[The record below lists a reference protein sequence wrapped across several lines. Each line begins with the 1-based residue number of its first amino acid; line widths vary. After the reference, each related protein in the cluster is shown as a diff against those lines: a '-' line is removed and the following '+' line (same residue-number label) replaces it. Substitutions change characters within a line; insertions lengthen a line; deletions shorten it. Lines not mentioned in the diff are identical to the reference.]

1 MAKKVDGQ
9 LTTVT
14 SDKLPNSVYYNFSR
28 ISGACPARFN
38 YDGRLWIECCAQP
51 TLIDNSDLSVNGFK
65 DEEGNSTFS
74 EHERSQ
80 MMLVVENVN
89 EETENSML
97 DAIDSNKDMISA
109 DDIHASQTYDIRL
122 QICNK
127 YPTISDGSYIKMA
140 LGFPEG
146 YGPDMAGVT
155 FKLFHRK
162 HIQGDEYIIEEI
174 PCVVTQFGIVATVT
188 SFSPYMVAVVDADK
202 ATTKNVFASIN
213 GAGGKLNAQDGQIQ
227 ALEKAGDKYTYT
239 IKPDEGYMI
248 YSVTLNNKQIKDQVT
263 ADGKLTL
270 NYEDLDANNELEIK
284 YIAIE
289 AAQRFVDKEIAEP
302 VKVMISTEGESNK
315 VEGTGGVQ
323 DLVIPE
329 IPDPTP
335 TPNPGNTDKPVNT
348 TAIIISV
355 VAVVVALGAGVAV
368 VMVLKR
374 KKQ

>member
-1 MAKKVDGQ
+1 
-9 LTTVT
+9 
-14 SDKLPNSVYYNFSR
+14 
-28 ISGACPARFN
+28 
-38 YDGRLWIECCAQP
+38 
-51 TLIDNSDLSVNGFK
+51 
-65 DEEGNSTFS
+65 
-74 EHERSQ
+74 
-80 MMLVVENVN
+80 
-89 EETENSML
+89 
-97 DAIDSNKDMISA
+97 
-109 DDIHASQTYDIRL
+109 
-122 QICNK
+122 
-127 YPTISDGSYIKMA
+127 
-140 LGFPEG
+140 
-146 YGPDMAGVT
+146 
-155 FKLFHRK
+155 
-162 HIQGDEYIIEEI
+162 
-174 PCVVTQFGIVATVT
+174 
-188 SFSPYMVAVVDADK
+188 
-202 ATTKNVFASIN
+202 
-213 GAGGKLNAQDGQIQ
+213 
-227 ALEKAGDKYTYT
+227 
-239 IKPDEGYMI
+239 MI